1 MSGARCARHVE
12 FAKSP
17 LVFQEFP
24 FGEETEGTHA
34 EGEDGGN

>member
-1 MSGARCARHVE
+1 MSGARRARHVE

-17 LVFQEFP
+17 FVFGELP
-24 FGEETEGTHA
+24 FVEETEGTHA